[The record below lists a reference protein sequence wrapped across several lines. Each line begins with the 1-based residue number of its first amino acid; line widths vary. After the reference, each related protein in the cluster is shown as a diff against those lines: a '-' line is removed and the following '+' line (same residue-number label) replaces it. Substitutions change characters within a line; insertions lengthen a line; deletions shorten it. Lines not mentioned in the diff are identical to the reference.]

1 MAIKLSNVIGAPFSD
16 DVLRQLSIRAR
27 RNSTLSRS
35 GEDVLFL
42 ANKTAWARLTSSV
55 NIVTL
60 TENDRTSFFSR
71 LNLSPGEYPNPDSL
85 ARNWILEAGTSIQNG
100 NGITIRQGIGANG
113 AYGLGGTD
121 ELGYRPMPGLVSVQ
135 IETTGRLG
143 SLRQANINFK
153 VWNMNQLNVIEAL
166 YFRLGY
172 SMLLEW
178 GHTQYFSN
186 KDSNSND
193 VPNGLFVSN
202 DIYGIDNPFSSGR
215 TKEIIQQDIARK
227 VRKTSGN
234 YDGMLG
240 IVSNFN
246 WSFNQEGG
254 YDCNIRL
261 IGLGAIMDSLRINQ
275 AYTLPQ
281 GTIKKFKENQSALER
296 LTQSFTAAQGQAETG
311 GTQQFNLEPLPKN
324 PAELFA
330 LVAKYKGPQSL
341 TYAQFIQ
348 ENLAISVD
356 NFQTGLYSDTQF
368 VIFDQSRTN
377 QDQQTLQAVNE
388 KFGGLWILKGNV
400 YYNIN
405 PATSTFVT
413 LNVKGKA
420 AGSVNGFV
428 DEFFRRNPSRLTAA
442 YQEGPVSYESLA
454 LLFQF
459 ATKDY
464 VLSGTNG
471 QIQSVPLD
479 SILVSTEASR
489 FGGSDKVDNQGDLKL
504 SYSVRLGAPA
514 NRDKEIYFNL
524 QGVVDSPDVNRP
536 VTRKIAIEALD
547 KWITS
552 DGTAVVSEVEAP
564 EGGLVKIKGNFQ
576 TPVTVQNTTKVINWY
591 FETNNPGFILSSA
604 EAQAPQPAITQKA
617 QQANTGDNNGQ
628 LNQPDTQQ
636 IDSAEGFQSALHA
649 MLAIVQ
655 AESQFAASNKSL
667 NDPVVQVDIRKTT
680 LDFYR
685 GGIFEKVLV
694 STQSPEIQSNQF
706 DITQYALRGFN
717 SDFIA
722 YPDDKINNTTSAQS
736 TIAATVPVVDF
747 ISLCKAYVVRFP
759 KARPDGTLDT
769 VRVPVYISFGYL
781 LAFLNNMC
789 LIYDSKQRTDS
800 VQESAGTEKRPYV
813 YLDFNPE
820 TNFCLSS
827 PQQMSIDP
835 YTCLIPFNSTN
846 TEYKELFAEGIKTDN
861 FFNPENQNRITAAL
875 NGFNLFYKSIT
886 NAYQGK
892 VMNIL
897 LNIDYL
903 LGLIKEYA
911 GADKEHAVN
920 LQPFLERITTD
931 INKSLG
937 NINSLRVAYR
947 DDANTVQIIDDQWVP
962 NLGEEKS
969 LIDRPK
975 YLDTLNQSKDPILSG
990 QLPVFEAPSL
1000 GLDQPNGTFSI
1011 AREFQFKTTLS
1022 TKLASMI
1029 AISAQAAT
1037 GSVNSK
1043 DHSSLSYLNKNYE
1056 DRYKPVIG
1064 DPPNK
1069 NKGTNSNT
1077 AGNVGNVN
1085 ETSNDQKAA
1094 DTFNTHVASIYSN
1107 LQLTEERIDMAKN
1120 YYIER
1125 MSKVKSTSNRT
1136 TAAPFIPADLEITI
1150 DGISG
1155 IIMTNAFTIPESR
1168 LPLSLKAE
1176 DGYTKVGFIVTGLS
1190 HTVENNQWLTRIK
1203 GQMIKLREDSLL
1215 RTRAFS
1221 PSRNQSEFAPPAGT
1235 SVSTTVTSTPWSAAF
1250 ISYVMRQAGVSFP
1263 SNASHAGYAQ
1273 SLRDSSRGFEIL
1285 DPAKT
1290 QVKVGDI
1297 VVKNRRNRQGVSNTL
1312 TFSTNP
1318 WSGDSHGDIVVSV
1331 NNNTAAAIGGNV
1343 ADTVFKTNIPLSS
1356 GLLSIGTNAAPN
1368 FFVILRPPS
1377 SFVQAIVNTANQEYD
1392 LWTSKRW
1399 VETTVA
1405 AIPTLR
1411 LYYNTVNIFI

>member
-16 DVLRQLSIRAR
+16 DVLRQISIRAR

-71 LNLSPGEYPNPDSL
+71 LNLSPGEYPDPDSL
-85 ARNWILEAGTSIQNG
+85 AQNWILEAGTSIQNG

-135 IETTGRLG
+135 VETLGRLG
-143 SLRQANINFK
+143 SLRQATINFK
-153 VWNMNQLNVIEAL
+153 VWNMNQLNIIEAL

-186 KDSNSND
+186 KDSNGND
-193 VPNGLFVSN
+193 IPGGIFVPNG
-202 DIYGIDNPFSSGR
+202 IYGIDNPFSSGK

-227 VRKTSGN
+227 AKKTSGN

-240 IVSNFN
+240 LVSNFN

-275 AYTLPQ
+275 AYTLPE
-281 GTIKKFKENQSALER
+281 GAIKKFKENQSALER
-296 LTQSFTAAQGQAETG
+296 LAQSNLAAQTQAEEG
-311 GTQQFNLEPLPKN
+311 GAAQFNLEPLPKN
-324 PAELFA
+324 PSELFA
-330 LVAKYKGPQSL
+330 LVAKYKGPQNL
-341 TYAQFIQ
+341 TYQQFVQ
-348 ENLAISVD
+348 DYLAIGID
-356 NFQTGLYSDTQF
+356 NFQTGKYFNAQY
-368 VIFDQSRTN
+368 VIFDRSSTN
-377 QDQQTLQAVNE
+377 QDLQTLEAANE
-388 KFGGLWILKGNV
+388 KFGGLWIQRGNV
-400 YYNIN
+400 YYNLN
-405 PATSTFVT
+405 PATSTSVT
-413 LNVKGKA
+413 LNVRGR
-420 AGSVNGFV
+420 AGGSINNFV
-428 DEFFRRNPSRLTAA
+428 DEFIRRTPDLSTRI
-442 YQEGPVSYESLA
+442 YEEGPVSYESLA
-454 LLFQF
+454 LFFQY
-459 ATKDY
+459 TTRRY

-471 QIQSVPLD
+471 RAQDVPLD

-489 FGGSDKVDNQGDLKL
+489 VGGSDKVENQGDLQLK
-504 SYSVRLGAPA
+504 YSIRLGAPA
-514 NRDKEIYFNL
+514 NSDKEIYFNL
-524 QGVVDSPDVNRP
+524 QGVVDNPDVNRP
-536 VTRKIAIEALD
+536 VFRRLAIEALD

-552 DGTAVVSEVEAP
+552 DGTATVSEVEAP
-564 EGGLVKIKGNFQ
+564 QGELVKIKGSFQ
-576 TPVTVQNTTKVINWY
+576 TPVTVQNTTKIINWY
-591 FETNNPGFILSSA
+591 FETNNPGFILSST
-604 EAQAPQPAITQKA
+604 EAQTQGPAITQTTEEP
-617 QQANTGDNNGQ
+617 NTGDNNGQ

-636 IDSAEGFQSALHA
+636 IDSAESFQSALHA

-655 AESQFAASNKSL
+655 VESQIEAKNESL
-667 NDPVVQVDIRKTT
+667 NKPVIQVDITKLTN
-680 LDFYR
+680 DFYK
-685 GGIFEKVLV
+685 GGIFEKVLTTAP
-694 STQSPEIQSNQF
+694 SNQIQANQF
-706 DITQYALRGFN
+706 DVTQYALRGFN
-717 SDFIA
+717 SDFIS
-722 YPDDKINNTTSAQS
+722 YPDDKISNGTLAQS
-736 TIAATVPVVDF
+736 TVAIDVPVVDF
-747 ISLCKAYVVRFP
+747 RSLCKAYVVRYP
-759 KARPDGTLDT
+759 KVRPDGSLDT
-769 VRVPVYISFGYL
+769 VHIPVYITFGYL

-789 LIYDSKQRTDS
+789 LIYDSKQKTDTL
-800 VQESAGTEKRPYV
+800 QESAGTEKRPYI
-813 YLDFNPE
+813 YIDFNPE

-835 YTCLIPFNSTN
+835 YTCLIPFNSTRA
-846 TEYKELFAEGIKTDN
+846 EYRQLFAEGIKTDN
-861 FFNPENQNRITAAL
+861 FFNPENQNRISAAL
-875 NGFNLFYKSIT
+875 NNFGLSYKSVT
-886 NAYQGK
+886 NVYQGK
-892 VMNIL
+892 IMNVL

-903 LGLIKEYA
+903 LGLIKQFA

-937 NINSLRVAYR
+937 NINLLRVAYR
-947 DDANTVQIIDDQWVP
+947 DDANTIQIIDDQWVP
-962 NLGEEKS
+962 NLDAEKS

-975 YLDTLNQSKDPILSG
+975 YLDSLNQSKDPILSG

-1022 TKLASMI
+1022 TKLASTI

-1037 GSVNSK
+1037 GSINAT
-1043 DHSSLSYLNKNYE
+1043 DHSSYSWLNRNYQ
-1056 DRYKPVIG
+1056 DRYKPVLL
-1064 DPPNK
+1064 DPPNR

-1077 AGNVGNVN
+1077 SGNVGNVN
-1085 ETSNDQKAA
+1085 EASNDQKAA

-1125 MSKVKSTSNRT
+1125 MSKVKSISSKT
-1136 TAAPFIPADLEITI
+1136 TAAPFIPADLEVTV

-1155 IIMTNAFTIPESR
+1155 IIMYNAFTIPESR
-1168 LPLSLKAE
+1168 LPLSLRAE
-1176 DGYTKVGFIVTGLS
+1176 DGYTKVGFIVTGLT
-1190 HTVENNQWLTRIK
+1190 HTIENNQWLTRIK

-1215 RTRAFS
+1215 RTRIFAFS
-1221 PSRNQSEFAPPAGT
+1221 GNQSEFAPPTGT
-1235 SVSTTVTSTPWSAAF
+1235 AASTTITSTPWSAAF

-1263 SNASHAGYAQ
+1263 SSAKHTIYAQ
-1273 SLRDSSRGFEIL
+1273 ALRNNSRNFTIL
-1285 DPAKT
+1285 DPGKNK
-1290 QVKVGDI
+1290 VEVGDI
-1297 VVKNRRNRQGVSNTL
+1297 VIKNRDGNRL
-1312 TFSTNP
+1312 TFA
-1318 WSGDSHGDIVVSV
+1318 SGEWTGNSHGDIVVGISG
-1331 NNNTAAAIGGNV
+1331 NSAAAIGGNLSQ
-1343 ADTVFKTNIPLSS
+1343 TVFRSNIPLTN
-1356 GLLSIGTNAAPN
+1356 GLLSAGTSAAPN
-1368 FFVILRPPS
+1368 YFVILRPPS
-1377 SFVQAIVNTANQEYD
+1377 SFVQAIVDVANREYE
-1392 LWTSKRW
+1392 LWRSQRW

-1411 LYYNTVNIFI
+1411 LYYSTVNIFI

>member
-16 DVLRQLSIRAR
+16 DVLRQIAIRAR

-71 LNLSPGEYPNPDSL
+71 LNLSPGEYPTPDSL

-143 SLRQANINFK
+143 SLRQATINFK
-153 VWNMNQLNVIEAL
+153 VWNMNQLNIIEAL

-186 KDSNSND
+186 KDSNNND
-193 VPNGLFVSN
+193 IPGGIFVSN
-202 DIYGIDNPFSSGR
+202 GIYGIDNPFSSGR

-275 AYTLPQ
+275 AYTLPE

-296 LTQSFTAAQGQAETG
+296 LAQSNLAAQTQAEAG
-311 GTQQFNLEPLPKN
+311 GTEQFNLEPLPKN

-330 LVAKYKGPQSL
+330 LVAKYKGPQNL
-341 TYAQFIQ
+341 TYQQFIQ
-348 ENLAISVD
+348 DYLAIGID
-356 NFQTGLYSDTQF
+356 NFQTGKYFDTQY

-377 QDQQTLQAVNE
+377 QDLQTLEAVNQ
-388 KFGGLWILKGNV
+388 KFGGLWVPRGNV
-400 YYNIN
+400 YYNLN
-405 PATSTFVT
+405 PATSTSVT
-413 LNVKGKA
+413 LNVKSKN
-420 AGSVNGFV
+420 GSSITSFV
-428 DEFFRRNPSRLTAA
+428 DEYFRLNPNQLTEA
-442 YQEGPVSYESLA
+442 YKEGAVSYESLA
-454 LLFQF
+454 LYFQY
-459 ATKDY
+459 TTRRY
-464 VLSGTNG
+464 VLSSG
-471 QIQSVPLD
+471 QEQSVRLED
-479 SILVSTEASR
+479 ILVSTEVSNVGA
-489 FGGSDKVDNQGDLKL
+489 VDTVKNQGDSKLK
-504 SYSVRLGAPA
+504 YSVRLGAPA

-524 QGVVDSPDVNRP
+524 QGVVDSPDENRP
-536 VTRKIAIEALD
+536 VTRKLAIEALD

-552 DGTAVVSEVEAP
+552 DGTAIVSEVEAP
-564 EGGLVKIKGNFQ
+564 QSELVKIKGSFQ
-576 TPVTVQNTTKVINWY
+576 TPVTVQNTTKIINWY

-604 EAQAPQPAITQKA
+604 EAQTPQPVITQVT
-617 QQANTGDNNGQ
+617 QEANTGDNNGQ

-636 IDSAEGFQSALHA
+636 IDSAESFQSALHA

-655 AESQFAASNKSL
+655 VESQIEAKNESL
-667 NDPVVQVDIRKTT
+667 NKPVIRVDITEIT
-680 LDFYR
+680 NDFYK
-685 GGIFEKVLV
+685 GGIFEKVLLTT
-694 STQSPEIQSNQF
+694 SSNQIQSNQF

-722 YPDDKINNTTSAQS
+722 YPDDKINNGTSAQS
-736 TIAATVPVVDF
+736 TIAANVPVVNFAD
-747 ISLCKAYVVRFP
+747 LCKAYVVRYP
-759 KARPDGTLDT
+759 KVRPDGSLDT
-769 VRVPVYISFGYL
+769 VHIPVYITFGYL

-789 LIYDSKQRTDS
+789 LIYDSKQKTDS
-800 VQESAGTEKRPYV
+800 LQESVGTEKRPYV

-827 PQQMSIDP
+827 PQQLTVDP
-835 YTCLIPFNSTN
+835 YTCLIPFNSTS
-846 TEYKELFAEGIKTDN
+846 TEYRELFAEGIKTDN
-861 FFNPENQNRITAAL
+861 FFNPENQNRVSAAL
-875 NGFNLFYKSIT
+875 NNFGLSYKSIT
-886 NAYQGK
+886 NVYQGK
-892 VMNIL
+892 IMNVL

-903 LGLIKEYA
+903 LGLIKQYA

-920 LQPFLERITTD
+920 LQPFLERITVD

-947 DDANTVQIIDDQWVP
+947 DDANTIQIIDDQWVP
-962 NLGEEKS
+962 NLDEEKS

-975 YLDTLNQSKDPILSG
+975 YLDSLNQSKDPILSG

-1022 TKLASMI
+1022 TKLASTI

-1037 GSVNSK
+1037 GSVNAT
-1043 DHSSLSYLNKNYE
+1043 DHSSYSWLNKNYQ
-1056 DRYKPVIG
+1056 DRYKPYVQ

-1125 MSKVKSTSNRT
+1125 MSKVKSTSSTT

-1168 LPLSLKAE
+1168 LPLSLRAE
-1176 DGYTKVGFIVTGLS
+1176 DGYTKVGFIITGLS

-1215 RTRAFS
+1215 RNRIFTFN
-1221 PSRNQSEFAPPAGT
+1221 RNQSEFAPPAGT
-1235 SVSTTVTSTPWSAAF
+1235 AASTTITNTPWSAAF

-1273 SLRDSSRGFEIL
+1273 SLRTNSRGFEIL
-1285 DPAKT
+1285 DPART

-1297 VVKNRRNRQGVSNTL
+1297 VVKNRRNTQGVSNTL
-1312 TFSTNP
+1312 TFNTNP
-1318 WSGDSHGDIVVSV
+1318 WDGATHGDIVVSV
-1331 NNNTAAAIGGNV
+1331 NNNIIAAIGGNV
-1343 ADTVFKTNIPLSS
+1343 SSTVFKSNIPLTN
-1356 GLLSIGTNAAPN
+1356 GLLATGTSAAPN
-1368 FFVILRPPS
+1368 FFVILRPPA
-1377 SFVQAIVNTANQEYD
+1377 SFVQAIVDVANREYE
-1392 LWTSKRW
+1392 LWTSQRW
-1399 VETTVA
+1399 VESTVA